1 MSVLAFVIDDASFD
15 QDGLFPVELLVW
27 FAGFDE
33 LCGVCSPGTVSLRD
47 KSTRKGSPEE
57 RTNRI

>member
-1 MSVLAFVIDDASFD
+1 MGVLALVINDASFD
-15 QDGLFPVELLVW
+15 QHGFFSVELLIW
-27 FAGFDE
+27 FAGFDK

-47 KSTRKGSPEE
+47 KITWEGSPEE